1 MFDEKKQVLEIIN
14 GFKNLSSKIRDEN
27 VQIKETLTKNETTIS
42 ACKKEYQKLYQR
54 YEIIQQENEEL
65 KQYIINLQ
73 QQLQQQPQF
82 QTYQNNQRHQQ
93 QLKRRQSFQRIAQKH
108 PEIIE
113 KESLKKKLKRRYVVV
128 DKENDNEYDDD
139 FPYDADEDNNVED
152 AYDDNDQYEIVKIKK
167 K

>member
-27 VQIKETLTKNETTIS
+27 VKIKETLTKNETTIS
-42 ACKKEYQKLYQR
+42 ACKKEYQKLYQQH
-54 YEIIQQENEEL
+54 EKIQQENEEL

-73 QQLQQQPQF
+73 QQLQQDWLPQF
-82 QTYQNNQRHQQ
+82 QTYQNNQRHQH

-113 KESLKKKLKRRYVVV
+113 KESLKK
-128 DKENDNEYDDD
+128 N
-139 FPYDADEDNNVED
+139 
-152 AYDDNDQYEIVKIKK
+152 
-167 K
+167 